1 MKRGQPHKRT
11 AAQTC
16 VALAACVLGAAPLPA
31 QSIEAGAL
39 AFNAQHR
46 VLFAGTVSERTGVFV
61 GGQAAASLGPVRVR
75 VAGFM
80 GSLGAG
86 ADAATP
92 ETKVRSTSA
101 ALMLRVGPWAE
112 LGAEVEGRR
121 FDADAGAT
129 VWKLYGAAVRLTP
142 PMGGSG
148 LRGFAEVAFFP
159 MASSAPLGESIAP
172 AFRGTVGVSFAPGGK
187 IEARLGYR
195 FERFD
200 FAAAG
205 SGGTARLEQFR
216 GIVAGLGLRIGR

>member
-1 MKRGQPHKRT
+1 MT
-11 AAQTC
+11 AARRHRGTGAQ
-16 VALAACVLGAAPLPA
+16 AATLLVFAVLGATPLRA

-46 VLFAGTVSERTGVFV
+46 VLFAGTVSERTGMFV
-61 GGQAAASLGPVRVR
+61 GGQAAASLGPIRLR

-92 ETKVRSTSA
+92 ATKVRSTSA
-101 ALMLRVGPWAE
+101 ALLLRVGPWAE

-129 VWKLYGAAVRLTP
+129 VWKLYGATVRLTP
-142 PMGGSG
+142 PMGGAG
-148 LRGFAEVAFFP
+148 LRGFAEVSFFP
-159 MASSAPLGESIAP
+159 LATAAPLGESLSP

-187 IEARLGYR
+187 LAARLGYR

-200 FAAAG
+200 FADAAG
-205 SGGTARLEQFR
+205 GGTPRLEQFR
-216 GIVAGLGLRIGR
+216 GIVAGLGVRIGR